1 MFNEMQRFQ
10 LERVNRAFFSP
21 RGKREEVDNKDEL
34 FHSLKLIIMRM
45 SGVEY
50 ACATDPGSVDEWE
63 QASKIASL
71 LFVLDDGLFDSTM
84 ADAFRAETGAKVRL
98 NPPEEE
104 DYFTGTIEPLHAD
117 WEIHFD

>member
-21 RGKREEVDNKDEL
+21 RGKRGEVDSKDEL
-34 FHSLKLIIMRM
+34 FHSLKLIVMR
-45 SGVEY
+45 GPEIVN
-50 ACATDPGSVDEWE
+50 EWE

-71 LFVLDDGLFDSTM
+71 LFVLDDGLFDSSM
-84 ADAFRAETGAKVRL
+84 ADAFHAQTGAKVRL

-104 DYFTGTIEPLHAD
+104 DYFTGTIVPLNAD